1 MDGLQQTIETVQRN
15 LQAAQMHKIA
25 FRTAF
30 DYLNE
35 MWPPINSTDYF
46 TLAAV
51 RADARWVAASHDEF
65 ARKMLGL
72 ILEYIINLA
81 LQQKPEEDAPK

>member
-1 MDGLQQTIETVQRN
+1 MDGLQQTIDSVQRD
-15 LQAAQMHKIA
+15 LQATQMHKVA

-30 DYLNE
+30 DYLAE

-51 RADARWVAASHDEF
+51 RADTRWVAANHDEF
-65 ARKMLGL
+65 ARKMLGFV
-72 ILEYIINLA
+72 LEYIVNLA

>member
-1 MDGLQQTIETVQRN
+1 MDGLQQTIDSVQRD
-15 LQAAQMHKIA
+15 LRATQLHKAA

-30 DYLNE
+30 DYLTE
-35 MWPPINSTDYF
+35 MWPPTNSADYF

-51 RADARWVAASHDEF
+51 RADARCAAVNNDEL
-65 ARKMLGL
+65 ARKMLVL
-72 ILEYIINLA
+72 ILEYIIGLA